1 MPDLLNTLIDMNL
14 DEGHMSPALNKGIV
28 ILIPKSGDK
37 SKSNGNGCSMDH
49 VVGKRLQNSGE
60 SEGLA

>member
-1 MPDLLNTLIDMNL
+1 MNL